1 VQCDVSHSVKQDEQG
16 KEIARERG
24 GKSGN
29 GNQTEGAGKKR
40 DGEGQEDE
48 WK

>member
-1 VQCDVSHSVKQDEQG
+1 MRGVSQSVEQDEQG

-24 GKSGN
+24 GKSRKGN
-29 GNQTEGAGKKR
+29 KTKGAGTKR